1 MNTNL
6 RQTVLLWC
14 KRAFV
19 YCLGL
24 FLIATGVAFSVKSSL
39 GVSPVTCPANVI
51 HQITGIGLGKCTT
64 ATYCFYIFVEFLILR
79 RDFKPEMLL
88 QIAVSFFFGFL
99 VSAATALFSFL
110 PAPQTYIMRMVLLL
124 CSIPIVALG
133 VMLYLAPQMLPTP
146 GEGLSLAVSK
156 KTGKSVAVCKIITD
170 CCMVALAAA
179 VSLAHFHN
187 FVGVREGTVITAL
200 SVGFVMKQLM
210 RVCQPALLRFVERDS

>member
-1 MNTNL
+1 MKKNL
-6 RQTVLLWC
+6 RQTILLWG
-14 KRAFV
+14 KRALA

-24 FLIATGVAFSVKSSL
+24 FLIATGVALSAKSAL

-51 HQITGIGLGKCTT
+51 HQISGIGLGTCTT
-64 ATYCFYIFVEFLILR
+64 ATYCLYIFVEFLILR

-110 PAPQTYIMRMVLLL
+110 PAPQTYIMRMVFLL

-156 KTGKSVAVCKIITD
+156 KIGKPVGTCKIITD

-179 VSLAHFHN
+179 LSLAYFQK

-200 SVGFVMKQLM
+200 SVGFVMKQMM
-210 RVCQPALLRFVERDS
+210 RVCQPALLRFVERDA